1 MAIQNSFFEDQQG
14 APLASGTVEE
24 IVYRNDTNGY
34 TVLMLIDENTKELV
48 TAVGSLPFI
57 YEGELVS
64 LWGSWTQHPEYGKQ
78 LTVTGFYKTLPTSS
92 QDILRY
98 LSSKAVKGVGPST
111 ALKIV
116 NRFGAETF
124 EVMARHPEWLSD
136 IQGISPKK
144 AAAIGA
150 SFREQAKMRELMTLC
165 GGYVSPTDITRIFE
179 LWGARSVSYIQENP
193 YRLCHE
199 VYGIPFEKADALA
212 KALGFREDAPVRLA
226 SALVYVLQAAANNGG
241 HTCLPREELLAQT
254 VEELGLSQAVI
265 EDAIQDSLADGS
277 LVLQTFGGRE
287 MIYTAAYNE
296 AEVDVSEKLKWLERN
311 AVTVSREN
319 LVELVAH
326 MEDEWHI
333 RYGKMQRE
341 AIATALSAGVMILT
355 GGPGTGKTTVIRAL
369 LSLFE
374 RLDMEVA
381 LMAPT
386 GRAAK
391 RMSEATVHEARTIHR
406 ALEMDYLAQTG
417 DRFRKNEQDPLDA
430 MAVIVDESS
439 MIDLPLMH
447 ALLRAMR
454 RGSHLVL
461 VGDADQLPS
470 VGCGNV
476 LADMIASG
484 MFPVVKLDEIFRQ
497 SEESRIV
504 TNAHLINAG
513 KMPYLEDKTGD
524 FFYLS
529 RGDDIATVS
538 TVLSLV
544 QDRLPRAYG
553 ASILHRLQIITPTRK
568 GRAGTESLNVA
579 LQAALN
585 PSAKGKVEYKYGGV
599 VFRTGDRVMQ
609 IRNHY
614 DLAWERGGK
623 PGHGVFNGDIGV
635 IQAVDLEEHTLS
647 VLFDDDR
654 LASYE
659 FSMLDELEHAY
670 AITVHKSQGSEY
682 PVVLMPLCASG
693 PMLQTRNLLYT
704 SLTRA
709 KEMVILVGRE
719 SIIRDM
725 VNNNR
730 QVQRYTTLKDR
741 LMIP

>member
-1 MAIQNSFFEDQQG
+1 
-14 APLASGTVEE
+14 
-24 IVYRNDTNGY
+24 
-34 TVLMLIDENTKELV
+34 
-48 TAVGSLPFI
+48 
-57 YEGELVS
+57 
-64 LWGSWTQHPEYGKQ
+64 
-78 LTVTGFYKTLPTSS
+78 
-92 QDILRY
+92 
-98 LSSKAVKGVGPST
+98 
-111 ALKIV
+111 
-116 NRFGAETF
+116 
-124 EVMARHPEWLSD
+124 
-136 IQGISPKK
+136 
-144 AAAIGA
+144 
-150 SFREQAKMRELMTLC
+150 
-165 GGYVSPTDITRIFE
+165 
-179 LWGARSVSYIQENP
+179 
-193 YRLCHE
+193 
-199 VYGIPFEKADALA
+199 
-212 KALGFREDAPVRLA
+212 
-226 SALVYVLQAAANNGG
+226 
-241 HTCLPREELLAQT
+241 
-254 VEELGLSQAVI
+254 
-265 EDAIQDSLADGS
+265 
-277 LVLQTFGGRE
+277 
-287 MIYTAAYNE
+287 
-296 AEVDVSEKLKWLERN
+296 
-311 AVTVSREN
+311 
-319 LVELVAH
+319 
-326 MEDEWHI
+326 
-333 RYGKMQRE
+333 
-341 AIATALSAGVMILT
+341 
-355 GGPGTGKTTVIRAL
+355 
-369 LSLFE
+369 
-374 RLDMEVA
+374 
-381 LMAPT
+381 
-386 GRAAK
+386 
-391 RMSEATVHEARTIHR
+391 
-406 ALEMDYLAQTG
+406 
-417 DRFRKNEQDPLDA
+417 
-430 MAVIVDESS
+430 

-497 SEESRIV
+497 SEQSRIV

-513 KMPYLEDKTGD
+513 EMPYLEDKTGD

-585 PSAKGKVEYKYGGV
+585 PFAKGKGEYKYGGV
-599 VFRTGDRVMQ
+599 VFRMGDRVMQ

-704 SLTRA
+704 ALTRA